1 MRTRKFILPVLIMLF
16 TAHTAFCQSE
26 ALKSV
31 VNNLA
36 FYKEK
41 KDLKYLARAKKS
53 VDSVIV
59 TRRDSAN
66 LEKMIYRAIVNSSI
80 LYIDSLNKLHQP
92 ATFLSQTTDLVDR
105 LSANKKIFRYQPELE
120 YAKHC
125 LANVYIRHAFGYIA
139 NSDYNNAL
147 RLFLEA
153 QKYAPSFMQLN
164 AYIAYSCDKLGNL
177 QGAAKYYN
185 TLISN
190 DNTKAEYIDAASN
203 IYKALGD
210 TAKALEIVKKGRRQL
225 PKDRLLLLDEA
236 NIYNN
241 EKDYRELASLL
252 PDLLDINPNNADIAF
267 VAANCYDHLNQYD
280 KAESLYLRAI
290 ELNSAAYE
298 PIFNLGLLYLK
309 QSEKKKRDS
318 GEYVTRSAQWL
329 EKANEILPNDIKCLQ
344 VLQIVYTKTG
354 NQDQLNQI
362 NNKLKQLTNQ

>member
-80 LYIDSLNKLHQP
+80 LYIDSLNKLHQS
-92 ATFLSQTTDLVDR
+92 AAFLNQTTDLVDR
-105 LSANKKIFRYQPELE
+105 LSADKKIFRYQPELE

-125 LANVYIRHAFGYIA
+125 LANVYIRQAFAYIN

-147 RLFLEA
+147 RLFIEA
-153 QKYAPSFMQLN
+153 QKYSPSFMQL
-164 AYIAYSCDKLGNL
+164 K
-177 QGAAKYYN
+177 
-185 TLISN
+185 
-190 DNTKAEYIDAASN
+190 EYIDAASN

-210 TAKALEIVKKGRRQL
+210 TAKALEIVKKGRRLL

-241 EKDYRELASLL
+241 KKDYRELAPIV

-290 ELNSAAYE
+290 ELNSAAYD

-309 QSEKKKRDS
+309 QSEKKKHDS
-318 GEYVTRSAQWL
+318 GEYVNRSAQWL
-329 EKANEILPNDIKCLQ
+329 EKA
-344 VLQIVYTKTG
+344 
-354 NQDQLNQI
+354 
-362 NNKLKQLTNQ
+362 